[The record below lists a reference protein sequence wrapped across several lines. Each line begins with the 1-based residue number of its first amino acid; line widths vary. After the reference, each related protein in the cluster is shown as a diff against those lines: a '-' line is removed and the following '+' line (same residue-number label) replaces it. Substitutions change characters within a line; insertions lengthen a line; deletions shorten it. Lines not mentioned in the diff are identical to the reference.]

1 MKPSPVRDD
10 ALPAATSAKSTAKA
24 GVIALQGSNVVTVA
38 IYDQRILR
46 ALRRITHCVEQY
58 SRQLVVDYQITAPQ
72 LICLMEIANH
82 GPIIA
87 TVISRAVNLSPSTVV
102 GIIDRLEDKGWVKRV
117 RGIEDRRVIDV
128 SATAAGKKLLE
139 QAPSPLQKTL
149 SDALKDLSELEQA
162 TIALSLERVVALM
175 QAYRIDAAPILASG
189 PIHHPV
195 T

>member
-1 MKPSPVRDD
+1 MKPSPVKDD
-10 ALPAATSAKSTAKA
+10 VLPAATSAKATAKA
-24 GVIALQGSNVVTVA
+24 GVIALQGANAVTVA

-46 ALRRITHCVEQY
+46 ALRRITRCVEQY
-58 SRQLVVDYQITAPQ
+58 SRQLVADCQITAPQ

-82 GPIIA
+82 GPLIA

-102 GIIDRLEDKGWVKRV
+102 GIIDRLEDKGWVTRV
-117 RGIEDRRVIDV
+117 RGIEDRRVIYV

-149 SDALKDLSELEQA
+149 SNALKDLSELEQA

-175 QAYRIDAAPILASG
+175 QAQGIDAAPILASG
-189 PIHHPV
+189 PIHTPV